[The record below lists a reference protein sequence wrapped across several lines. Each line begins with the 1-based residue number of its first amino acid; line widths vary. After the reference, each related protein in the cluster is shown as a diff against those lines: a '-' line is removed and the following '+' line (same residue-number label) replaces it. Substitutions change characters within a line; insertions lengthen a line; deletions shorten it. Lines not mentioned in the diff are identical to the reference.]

1 MLSKAK
7 TIEAVHIMGEMF
19 PDAQCELTH
28 DTPFQLLIAV
38 ILSAQATD
46 VSVNKVTPAL
56 FQKFP
61 TPAALADAP
70 VEKIMESIKSIG
82 LYRNKAKNIKACS
95 QKIIDDFDG
104 MVPQTMEELITLA
117 SVGRKTANVVM
128 GDAFAIPSI
137 AVDTH
142 VERVT
147 KRLRICNPKAN
158 VLEVEETL
166 QKKIPKGEWVITHH
180 RLIFFGRY
188 HCLARNPKCTIC
200 PLLYLCKEG
209 QHRKAE

>member
-117 SVGRKTANVVM
+117 GVGRKTANVVM